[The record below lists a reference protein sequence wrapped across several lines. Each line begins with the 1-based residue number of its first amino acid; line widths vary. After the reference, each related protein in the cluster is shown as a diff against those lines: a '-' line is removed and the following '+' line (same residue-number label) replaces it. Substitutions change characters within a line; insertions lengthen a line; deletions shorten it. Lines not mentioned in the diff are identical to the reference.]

1 MTLPLGLRA
10 AAASCCC
17 VRADPGV
24 RKRGTAADMAAGR
37 PLAGRPVVLRALVA
51 RAGAGHRHPFH
62 ARAVQQLE
70 GAVRRLG
77 RA

>member
-1 MTLPLGLRA
+1 
-10 AAASCCC
+10 
-17 VRADPGV
+17 
-24 RKRGTAADMAAGR
+24 MAAGR